1 MVAVL
6 VLSVIGFILA
16 FTFFI
21 IGVSDDDNESTF
33 ATSVIISIIIFLVI
47 IIIVC
52 SGYNEP
58 KAIDVYQGKTT
69 LEITYKNDIPI
80 DSVVVFK

>member
-21 IGVSDDDNESTF
+21 IGVSDDDNESAF
-33 ATSVIISIIIFLVI
+33 STSVVVSTIIFLVI

-52 SGYNEP
+52 LEDKEP
-58 KAIDVYQGKTT
+58 KALDVYQGRTT
-69 LEITYKNDIPI
+69 LEITYRNSIPV